1 MEKTQSTNIQDFNS
15 SPWDLTDGKKTDK
28 SSLYLYVLLPEN
40 ICSILW
46 TMFKETKKINKQ
58 KVKIRWLW
66 EISIYFLIKIVK
78 QH

>member
-40 ICSILW
+40 ICCILW

-78 QH
+78 